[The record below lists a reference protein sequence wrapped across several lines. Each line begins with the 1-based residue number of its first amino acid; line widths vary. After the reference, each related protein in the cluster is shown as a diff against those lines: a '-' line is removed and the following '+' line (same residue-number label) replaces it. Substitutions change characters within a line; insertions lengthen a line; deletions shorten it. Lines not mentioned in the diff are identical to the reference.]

1 MDDVHN
7 CAIARKAGIEI
18 PKRSRGRQSVAAR
31 LAYQERRGGPPPDRG
46 NPGKGGNSPPLGGAM
61 TAPSTAV
68 SAAIPLAIVAEPI
81 HDPAWWTEESARVG
95 SDWGGIIATH
105 IGALAE
111 LGLIEREAGE

>member
-7 CAIARKAGIEI
+7 CATARKAGIKI
-18 PKRSRGRQSVAAR
+18 PQRSRGRQSVAAQI
-31 LAYQERRGGPPPDRG
+31 AYQERREGPPPDRG

-68 SAAIPLAIVAEPI
+68 SAAIPFAIVAEPI
-81 HDPAWWTEESARVG
+81 HDRAWWTEESARVG